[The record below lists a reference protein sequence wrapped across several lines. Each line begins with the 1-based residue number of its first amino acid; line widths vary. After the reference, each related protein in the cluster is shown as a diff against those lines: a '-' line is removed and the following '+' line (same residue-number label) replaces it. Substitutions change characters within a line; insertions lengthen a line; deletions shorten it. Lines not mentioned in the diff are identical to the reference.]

1 MQEYPVTETAQ
12 NILVAPLHWG
22 LGHATRC
29 IPIIQQLLNA
39 GKKVV
44 IASDGDA
51 LALLQK
57 EFPDLPAEVLPPYGI
72 SYEGSSMIWN
82 MLRQVPQLMN
92 AISREQKITREICQQ
107 YNIDTIISDNRYGV
121 RNNQIYSIIIC
132 HQINIQHRNFLAA
145 VTATQVNRYWI
156 NKFDECWIPDH
167 EPPHSLAGIM
177 SYPEGI
183 HNPTYIGPLSRMQ
196 KLDVPVKQ
204 KYLVVLSGPEPS
216 RTRLEDKLLKKL
228 HKKDFLLVRGIV
240 SDEESPDDRIIH
252 YLKAKDLNR
261 EICTSEIIICR
272 SGYSSIMDLVALE
285 KKAIL
290 IPTPGQPEQEYL
302 GEYLQKKEDDL
313 FTILLESEMDKFK
326 F

>member
-1 MQEYPVTETAQ
+1 MQKYPVTDTSQ

-29 IPIIQQLLNA
+29 IPIIKNLLKNC
-39 GKKVV
+39 KKVV
-44 IASDGDA
+44 LASDGAA
-51 LALLQK
+51 LELLKK
-57 EFPDLPAEVLPPYGI
+57 EFPDLPAETLPPYDI
-72 SYEGSSMIWN
+72 SYEGTSMIWN
-82 MLRQVPQLMN
+82 MLKQVPQLLQ
-92 AISREQKITREICQQ
+92 AIAHEQKVTAAICQK

-121 RNNQIYSIIIC
+121 RSDQIYSIIIC

-156 NKFDECWIPDH
+156 NQFDECWIPDH

-183 HNPTYIGPLSRMQ
+183 HNSSYIGPLSRMQ
-196 KLDVPVKQ
+196 KIDVPIKR

-216 RTRLEDKLLKKL
+216 RTYLEDILIKKL
-228 HKKDFLLVRGIV
+228 SKKDFLLVRGIL
-240 SDEESPDDRIIH
+240 SEDEIPDDRIINF
-252 YLKAKDLNR
+252 LTANKLNR
-261 EICTSEIIICR
+261 EICASEIIICR
-272 SGYSSIMDLVALE
+272 SGYSSIMDLVALK

-302 GEYLQKKEDDL
+302 GEYLQKREGDL
-313 FTILLESEMDKFK
+313 FTLLLESEIGNFR